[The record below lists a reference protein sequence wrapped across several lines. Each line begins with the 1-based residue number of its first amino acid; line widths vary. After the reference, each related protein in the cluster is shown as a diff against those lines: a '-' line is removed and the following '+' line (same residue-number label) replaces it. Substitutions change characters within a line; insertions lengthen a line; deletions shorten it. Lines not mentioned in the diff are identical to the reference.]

1 MQLQSKDNR
10 EREREADEIIVD
22 GKKPMDLDEK

>member
-1 MQLQSKDNR
+1 MQLQSKDN
-10 EREREADEIIVD
+10 REREADEIIVD